1 MAEDYDSRLL
11 ESARVRKHR
20 LDDSLL
26 FGQNPHERNY
36 KTATARLMQSLLI
49 AASSLPFVLVSVLSS
64 ICSTNRLPNKQG
76 LQHQQ
81 LSSKEPHEHSLEPG
95 HSYCGPPAP

>member
-26 FGQNPHERNY
+26 FGGNPQERSY
-36 KTATARLMQSLLI
+36 TTLTTRLMQSLLI
-49 AASSLPFVLVSVLSS
+49 AALVAAICVGYSFVQHLLNEQSARQATSSATTVSVFEG
-64 ICSTNRLPNKQG
+64 TP
-76 LQHQQ
+76 
-81 LSSKEPHEHSLEPG
+81 
-95 HSYCGPPAP
+95 

>member
-26 FGQNPHERNY
+26 FGQNPQERSY
-36 KTATARLMQSLLI
+36 KTATTRLMQSLLVAALI
-49 AASSLPFVLVSVLSS
+49 AAICVGFSFVQHLLSEQAAKQAVTSVSATL
-64 ICSTNRLPNKQG
+64 IEGTT
-76 LQHQQ
+76 
-81 LSSKEPHEHSLEPG
+81 
-95 HSYCGPPAP
+95 

>member
-26 FGQNPHERNY
+26 FGQNPQERSY
-36 KTATARLMQSLLI
+36 KTATARLMQSLLVAALI
-49 AASSLPFVLVSVLSS
+49 AAICVGFSFIQHLLSEQAA
-64 ICSTNRLPNKQG
+64 KQAVT
-76 LQHQQ
+76 
-81 LSSKEPHEHSLEPG
+81 SAS
-95 HSYCGPPAP
+95 APLIEGTI

>member
-26 FGQNPHERNY
+26 FGQNPQERTY
-36 KTATARLMQSLLI
+36 KSVTARLMQSLLI
-49 AASSLPFVLVSVLSS
+49 AALIAAICVGYSFVQHLLSEQAA
-64 ICSTNRLPNKQG
+64 KQAVPSASAVTLFEG
-76 LQHQQ
+76 Q
-81 LSSKEPHEHSLEPG
+81 P
-95 HSYCGPPAP
+95 

>member
-26 FGQNPHERNY
+26 FGQNPQERSY

-49 AASSLPFVLVSVLSS
+49 AALIAAICVGYSFV
-64 ICSTNRLPNKQG
+64 
-76 LQHQQ
+76 QQ
-81 LSSKEPHEHSLEPG
+81 LLGEQAAKQASTSVAATTLFEGTL
-95 HSYCGPPAP
+95 

>member
-26 FGQNPHERNY
+26 FGQNPQERSY
-36 KTATARLMQSLLI
+36 KTATTRLMQSLLVAALI
-49 AASSLPFVLVSVLSS
+49 AAICVGFSFVQHLISEQAA
-64 ICSTNRLPNKQG
+64 KQAVTSASATLIKG
-76 LQHQQ
+76 TL
-81 LSSKEPHEHSLEPG
+81 
-95 HSYCGPPAP
+95 

>member
-11 ESARVRKHR
+11 ESARVRKQR

-26 FGQNPHERNY
+26 FGQNPQERNY

-49 AASSLPFVLVSVLSS
+49 AALIAAICVGFSFVQHLLSEQAA
-64 ICSTNRLPNKQG
+64 KQAVTSASATLIEG
-76 LQHQQ
+76 TL
-81 LSSKEPHEHSLEPG
+81 
-95 HSYCGPPAP
+95 

>member
-36 KTATARLMQSLLI
+36 KTATARLMQSLLTAALI
-49 AASSLPFVLVSVLSS
+49 AAICVGFSFVQHLL
-64 ICSTNRLPNKQG
+64 NEQAAKQA
-76 LQHQQ
+76 
-81 LSSKEPHEHSLEPG
+81 
-95 HSYCGPPAP
+95 GPSATVTFIEGTP